1 MVTRGTM
8 GLLRVGATATTCLI
22 GLGAAAGE
30 GAAVDGSDPASAG
43 GSTSIASVNSSGAQA
58 KRDSIQPAISAHG
71 RFVAFVSGSN
81 NLVPND
87 TNRTKDVF
95 VRDRADQVT
104 RRVSVSSNGAQAG
117 GPSIQPAISANGR
130 YVAFTS
136 AARTLVPADKNHSY
150 DVFVRDRVTHVT
162 RLVSRSVQ
170 DGQAD
175 SDSSQPAISANG
187 RYVAFKSS
195 ASNLVPGD
203 TNTTIDVFVRD
214 RKNHTTRRVS
224 VSSNGAQADSYS
236 YQPEISADGRYV
248 AFISYA
254 SNLVPGDTNDSTDVF
269 VRDRKNHTTR
279 RVSVSSNGAQ
289 AEAGSNTTGVDISG
303 SGRYVAFDSNAS
315 NLVPGDTNDSID
327 VFVRDRR
334 ADLTRRVSLSSN
346 GDQGDSGSTDPTIS
360 ADGHRVAFAS
370 GASNLVAGDTNATI
384 DAFVRNRVTNVT
396 RMASVSSSGDPA
408 NSRSFEPKISADGR
422 HVAFFS
428 FATNL
433 VTPDTNGGQTDVF
446 VRDLSR

>member
-1 MVTRGTM
+1 MVTRGM
-8 GLLRVGATATTCLI
+8 LGLLRVGATATTCLI

-269 VRDRKNHTTR
+269 VRDRK
-279 RVSVSSNGAQ
+279 
-289 AEAGSNTTGVDISG
+289 
-303 SGRYVAFDSNAS
+303 
-315 NLVPGDTNDSID
+315 
-327 VFVRDRR
+327 